1 MYQFDKPSERILPCS
16 TNFSISIINR
26 DNINSIG
33 ELEGKIAGLKSD
45 FDNTR
50 RELNIL
56 IVRLEKLESL
66 TEQVENYFSLSHKD
80 NLSASE
86 QLQLNI
92 CRQTLTTNNINS
104 RSDYDRLKALHQ
116 ETDKKIAALKSNF
129 ENCKQLYDIYSDIA
143 KTYYDISKGDY
154 ISRLVDEERKKRERS
169 KPKSL

>member
-1 MYQFDKPSERILPCS
+1 MDVYRLSAQL
-16 TNFSISIINR
+16 SIINR

-50 RELNIL
+50 RELNAL

-66 TEQVENYFSLSHKD
+66 TEQAENYFSLSHKD

-92 CRQTLTTNNINS
+92 CRQTLTINNINS

-116 ETDKKIAALKSNF
+116 ETDKK
-129 ENCKQLYDIYSDIA
+129 NCCPQK
-143 KTYYDISKGDY
+143 
-154 ISRLVDEERKKRERS
+154 
-169 KPKSL
+169 